1 MILLNCGVGENPWT
15 ASWSNQ
21 SILKEIIPE
30 YSLEGLMLKLKIQ
43 YFGHLIRRTDSLEKT
58 LMLGKIEDRRRRG
71 QQRMRRLDGITT
83 QWTWVWVN
91 SGSWWWIGRPGV
103 LQSLV
108 HEIAKGWTQLSEL
121 TVTTAT
127 ILKDACSLEENYEK
141 TRQFSK
147 KQRHHF
153 VDRCLYSQSYGFS
166 SSHVWM
172 WELDCKEGL
181 ALKNWCFWTV
191 VLEKTLES
199 PSGSKEIKSVSSKGN
214 QPWIF
219 IRTDAEAEAPVLW
232 SYDAKSKL
240 TGKDTDAGKDGR
252 QEEKGTMEDE
262 TVGWQH
268 QHNKHESEQT
278 LGDSE
283 GQERLVCCSSN
294 QTWLGDWTT
303 RF

>member
-1 MILLNCGVGENPWT
+1 MLAPWKK
-15 ASWSNQ
+15 S
-21 SILKEIIPE
+21 
-30 YSLEGLMLKLKIQ
+30 
-43 YFGHLIRRTDSLEKT
+43 
-58 LMLGKIEDRRRRG
+58 
-71 QQRMRRLDGITT
+71 
-83 QWTWVWVN
+83 
-91 SGSWWWIGRPGV
+91 
-103 LQSLV
+103 
-108 HEIAKGWTQLSEL
+108 
-121 TVTTAT
+121 
-127 ILKDACSLEENYEK
+127 YEK

-153 VDRCLYSQSYGFS
+153 VDRCLYTQSYGFS

-191 VLEKTLES
+191 VLEKTFES
-199 PSGSKEIKSVSSKGN
+199 PLGSKEIKSVSSKGN

-232 SYDAKSKL
+232 LYDGKSKL

-252 QEEKGTMEDE
+252 QEEKGMMEDE

-283 GQERLVCCSSN
+283 GQECLVCCSSN